1 MKFFIDTANVDEIRE
16 AAALGLLDG
25 VTTNPS
31 LLAREADKGTATD
44 TLKEICSIVPG
55 PVSAEVVALDA
66 EGMVKEGKELCKIAD
81 NIIIKVPCIMEG
93 VKAIYAFNAEGIQ
106 TNATLCFSAN
116 QALLVAKAGATYVS
130 PFVGRLD
137 DIGQRGMDLIAD
149 IVEIYENYAFATQVL
164 VASIRSVQHVYEAAL
179 IGADVSTIPFK
190 VIGQLIKH
198 PLTDIGI
205 EKFLADWQ
213 KVKK

>member
-1 MKFFIDTANVDEIRE
+1 
-16 AAALGLLDG
+16 
-25 VTTNPS
+25 
-31 LLAREADKGTATD
+31 
-44 TLKEICSIVPG
+44 
-55 PVSAEVVALDA
+55 
-66 EGMVKEGKELCKIAD
+66 
-81 NIIIKVPCIMEG
+81 MEG

-137 DIGQRGMDLIAD
+137 DIGQRGMDLIED
-149 IVEIYENYAFATQVL
+149 IVEIYENYDFATQVL

-179 IGADVSTIPFK
+179 LGADVSTIPFK

-198 PLTDIGI
+198 PLTDSGI